1 MFWKLNKTNG
11 CIHIVCYSNQL
22 FIYFHDISFF
32 TKNVIILQYN
42 LEIDMHA
49 LDALCVNTPGVWSS
63 I

>member
-1 MFWKLNKTNG
+1 MGAFILYVIATD
-11 CIHIVCYSNQL
+11 CL
-22 FIYFHDISFF
+22 FLYFHGVSYFI
-32 TKNVIILQYN
+32 KNVLILQYN

>member
-11 CIHIVCYSNQL
+11 CIYIVCYSDQL
-22 FIYFHDISFF
+22 FFF